1 MRLLYN
7 VLLTIEICNV
17 FIYSM
22 HTVVPV
28 YFVQH
33 CFICRPSASIG
44 TEDGGL
50 EPRTI
55 TLLKMYHIRVLFMF

>member
-7 VLLTIEICNV
+7 VLLTIEIFNV

-33 CFICRPSASIG
+33 CCICRPLASIG
-44 TEDGGL
+44 TEDGGFEL
-50 EPRTI
+50 R
-55 TLLKMYHIRVLFMF
+55 TLLKMYHIRMLFF